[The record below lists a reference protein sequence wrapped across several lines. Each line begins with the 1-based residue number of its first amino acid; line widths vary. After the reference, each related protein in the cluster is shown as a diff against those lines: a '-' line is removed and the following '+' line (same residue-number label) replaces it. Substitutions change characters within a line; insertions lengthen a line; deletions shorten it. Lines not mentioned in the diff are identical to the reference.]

1 MRTRRGAARL
11 CAAAGACARSSAAC
25 SALPALPPLFLA
37 PLDLL
42 RTTESGRA
50 ASAPPGPR
58 GVSPSRSAH
67 YPRTP
72 DRRSRAGFE
81 YLDPLLSCRLV
92 LPLGDARCQHLQPG
106 FPPDLAHFVA
116 HCRPRLARGCGG
128 TAADPQGWW
137 TGPGQRCTHTL
148 LPVLRPQFA
157 PRCAAAG
164 PWKLHVGQEPS
175 PRGTAPGAPAPHI
188 SPPVGSIQA
197 TQQQKERSSQRS
209 RHRESPQTILPGNKD
224 PEPTRHRQ

>member
-11 CAAAGACARSSAAC
+11 CAAAGACARSSDAC

-50 ASAPPGPR
+50 ASAPPGPQ
-58 GVSPSRSAH
+58 GVAPSRSAH

-72 DRRSRAGFE
+72 DQRSRAGFE
-81 YLDPLLSCRLV
+81 YLDPLISCRLV

-116 HCRPRLARGCGG
+116 HCRPRLARCCGG
-128 TAADPQGWW
+128 TAADPRGRL
-137 TGPGQRCTHTL
+137 TGLGQRCTHTL

-164 PWKLHVGQEPS
+164 PWKLHVGQAPF
-175 PRGTAPGAPAPHI
+175 PRGSTAPGAPAPHI
-188 SPPVGSIQA
+188 SPPVGSMQA

-209 RHRESPQTILPGNKD
+209 RHREPPQTILPSNKD
-224 PEPTRHRQ
+224 PEPTTQ